1 MQPKSSADLK
11 KTTVALLGNPN
22 VGKTSI
28 FNCLTGSKQIV
39 ANWPGVTVEKRVGS
53 LKHGDIAL
61 DIVDLPGT
69 YTLGSRSI
77 DEKIARDFLIDERP
91 NVVVVIGD
99 AINLE
104 RSLYL
109 LLQVLELRG
118 DVVLVVNAV
127 DEARKAGLEIDKNE
141 LGKQLGIPVVMTSA
155 ATGEGIEELK
165 ETLVKSVRS
174 SSHIH
179 YLFSE
184 EIEQRI
190 EALAGRFRLVPAL
203 SEFDSRWLAIKSLE
217 HDSEVEKL
225 TGFKVEKDFSSE
237 LAETRYRYIKR
248 VLSTSV
254 KGKEKHGWDLSE
266 AIDHVIT
273 HRVLGIFVF
282 LSVIYIV
289 FQLTFTVSGPLSLLI
304 ESGLETLG
312 SSLGNLIGPAWLRS
326 LVVDGIIGGV
336 GAILVFVPNIFI
348 LFMALGVLEESGY
361 LPRAAFVIDR
371 LMYSMKLSGRS
382 FISMLLGF
390 GCNVSSIMSTRS
402 ISEPKERI
410 VTILVS
416 PFISCSARLPVFLL
430 IAGTFFGAKGGVV
443 VFFLYLLSII
453 VTVISALIINRLL
466 FKGEPSTMIME
477 LPRYRKPRVSS
488 IILYTWNKGRHF
500 LEKAGTIILGASIV
514 IWILSFF
521 PSEGS
526 QSYAAMI
533 GRTLEPLFVP
543 LGFSWEMISS
553 LVFGVAAKE
562 VIVSS
567 LTTFYG
573 NYALMGSAM
582 EVMRAAISPV
592 TAFSFL
598 VFVLLYAPCLPT
610 LAVTK
615 NETGSYRYVFFS
627 VIYSLAVAYSLAL
640 VVRMIGGLL

>member
-326 LVVDGIIGGV
+326 LVVDGILVGV

-348 LFMALGVLEESGY
+348 LFMALGVLEESGD

-598 VFVLLYAPCLPT
+598 VFVLLYVPCLPT

>member
-289 FQLTFTVSGPLSLLI
+289 FQLTFTVSGPYH
-304 ESGLETLG
+304 
-312 SSLGNLIGPAWLRS
+312 SS
-326 LVVDGIIGGV
+326 
-336 GAILVFVPNIFI
+336 
-348 LFMALGVLEESGY
+348 
-361 LPRAAFVIDR
+361 
-371 LMYSMKLSGRS
+371 
-382 FISMLLGF
+382 
-390 GCNVSSIMSTRS
+390 
-402 ISEPKERI
+402 
-410 VTILVS
+410 
-416 PFISCSARLPVFLL
+416 
-430 IAGTFFGAKGGVV
+430 
-443 VFFLYLLSII
+443 
-453 VTVISALIINRLL
+453 
-466 FKGEPSTMIME
+466 
-477 LPRYRKPRVSS
+477 
-488 IILYTWNKGRHF
+488 
-500 LEKAGTIILGASIV
+500 
-514 IWILSFF
+514 
-521 PSEGS
+521 
-526 QSYAAMI
+526 
-533 GRTLEPLFVP
+533 
-543 LGFSWEMISS
+543 
-553 LVFGVAAKE
+553 
-562 VIVSS
+562 
-567 LTTFYG
+567 
-573 NYALMGSAM
+573 
-582 EVMRAAISPV
+582 
-592 TAFSFL
+592 
-598 VFVLLYAPCLPT
+598 
-610 LAVTK
+610 
-615 NETGSYRYVFFS
+615 
-627 VIYSLAVAYSLAL
+627 
-640 VVRMIGGLL
+640 

>member
-348 LFMALGVLEESGY
+348 LFMALGMLEESGY

-598 VFVLLYAPCLPT
+598 VFVLLYVPCLPT

>member
-1 MQPKSSADLK
+1 
-11 KTTVALLGNPN
+11 
-22 VGKTSI
+22 
-28 FNCLTGSKQIV
+28 
-39 ANWPGVTVEKRVGS
+39 VEKRVGS

-598 VFVLLYAPCLPT
+598 VFVLLYVPCLPT

>member
-1 MQPKSSADLK
+1 
-11 KTTVALLGNPN
+11 V
-22 VGKTSI
+22 
-28 FNCLTGSKQIV
+28 V

-53 LKHGDIAL
+53 LKHGDLAL

-69 YTLGSRSI
+69 YTLGSRSL

-118 DVVLVVNAV
+118 DVVLAVNAV

-141 LGKQLGIPVVMTSA
+141 LGKQLGIPVVITSA

-165 ETLVKSVRS
+165 EVLVKSARS

-184 EIEQRI
+184 EIEEKI
-190 EALAGRFRLVPAL
+190 EALAGRFRLVPTL
-203 SEFDSRWLAIKSLE
+203 SEFDGRWLAIKSLE
-217 HDSEVEKL
+217 HDNGVEKL
-225 TGFKVEKDFSSE
+225 TGFKAEKDFSSE

-289 FQLTFTVSGPLSLLI
+289 FQLTFTISGPLSLLI
-304 ESGLETLG
+304 ESALETLG
-312 SSLGNLIGPAWLRS
+312 SFLGNSIGPDWLRS

-430 IAGTFFGAKGGVV
+430 IAGTFFGTKGGVV
-443 VFFLYLLSII
+443 VFFLYLLSIV
-453 VTVISALIINRLL
+453 VTVLSALIINRLL

-488 IILYTWNKGRHF
+488 IMLYTWNKGRHF

-514 IWILSFF
+514 IWILSYF
-521 PSEGS
+521 PAEGS

-533 GRTLEPLFVP
+533 GRTLEPLFIP

-573 NYALMGSAM
+573 NYAVMGSAM
-582 EVMRAAISPV
+582 EVMRVAISPV

-598 VFVLLYAPCLPT
+598 VFVLLYVPCLPT

-627 VIYSLAVAYSLAL
+627 VAYSLAVAYSVAL
-640 VVRMIGGLL
+640 VVRVIGGLL

>member
-326 LVVDGIIGGV
+326 IVVDGILVGV

-598 VFVLLYAPCLPT
+598 VFVLLYVPCLPT

>member
-1 MQPKSSADLK
+1 MQPESSADLK

-184 EIEQRI
+184 EIEERI

-598 VFVLLYAPCLPT
+598 VFVLLYVPCLPT

>member
-28 FNCLTGSKQIV
+28 FNYLTGSKQIV

-382 FISMLLGF
+382 FI
-390 GCNVSSIMSTRS
+390 
-402 ISEPKERI
+402 
-410 VTILVS
+410 
-416 PFISCSARLPVFLL
+416 
-430 IAGTFFGAKGGVV
+430 
-443 VFFLYLLSII
+443 
-453 VTVISALIINRLL
+453 
-466 FKGEPSTMIME
+466 
-477 LPRYRKPRVSS
+477 
-488 IILYTWNKGRHF
+488 
-500 LEKAGTIILGASIV
+500 
-514 IWILSFF
+514 
-521 PSEGS
+521 
-526 QSYAAMI
+526 
-533 GRTLEPLFVP
+533 
-543 LGFSWEMISS
+543 
-553 LVFGVAAKE
+553 
-562 VIVSS
+562 
-567 LTTFYG
+567 
-573 NYALMGSAM
+573 
-582 EVMRAAISPV
+582 
-592 TAFSFL
+592 
-598 VFVLLYAPCLPT
+598 
-610 LAVTK
+610 
-615 NETGSYRYVFFS
+615 
-627 VIYSLAVAYSLAL
+627 
-640 VVRMIGGLL
+640 

>member
-326 LVVDGIIGGV
+326 LVVDGIIGGI

-598 VFVLLYAPCLPT
+598 VFVLLYVPCLPT

>member
-28 FNCLTGSKQIV
+28 FNYLTGSKQIV

-598 VFVLLYAPCLPT
+598 VFVLLYVPCLPT

>member
-190 EALAGRFRLVPAL
+190 EALAGRFRLAPAL

-598 VFVLLYAPCLPT
+598 VFVLLYVPCLPT

>member
-598 VFVLLYAPCLPT
+598 VFVLLYVPCLPT

-615 NETGSYRYVFFS
+615 NET
-627 VIYSLAVAYSLAL
+627 
-640 VVRMIGGLL
+640 

>member
-1 MQPKSSADLK
+1 M
-11 KTTVALLGNPN
+11 
-22 VGKTSI
+22 
-28 FNCLTGSKQIV
+28 
-39 ANWPGVTVEKRVGS
+39 
-53 LKHGDIAL
+53 
-61 DIVDLPGT
+61 
-69 YTLGSRSI
+69 
-77 DEKIARDFLIDERP
+77 
-91 NVVVVIGD
+91 VVVIGD

-118 DVVLVVNAV
+118 DVVLAVNAV

-141 LGKQLGIPVVMTSA
+141 LGKQLGIPVVITSA

-165 ETLVKSVRS
+165 EVLVKSARS

-184 EIEQRI
+184 EIEEKI

-203 SEFDSRWLAIKSLE
+203 SEFDGRWLAIKSLE
-217 HDSEVEKL
+217 HDNGVEKL
-225 TGFKVEKDFSSE
+225 TGFKAEKDFSSE

-289 FQLTFTVSGPLSLLI
+289 FQLTFTISGPLSLLI
-304 ESGLETLG
+304 ESGLESLG
-312 SSLGNLIGPAWLRS
+312 SFLGNSIGPDWLRS

-430 IAGTFFGAKGGVV
+430 IAGTFFGTKGGVV
-443 VFFLYLLSII
+443 VFFLYLLSIV
-453 VTVISALIINRLL
+453 VTVLSALIINRLL

-488 IILYTWNKGRHF
+488 IMFYTWNKGRHF
-500 LEKAGTIILGASIV
+500 LEKAGTIILGASVV
-514 IWILSFF
+514 IWMLSYF
-521 PSEGS
+521 PAEGS

-533 GRTLEPLFVP
+533 GRALEPLFIP

-573 NYALMGSAM
+573 NYAVMGSAM
-582 EVMRAAISPV
+582 EVMRVAISPA

-598 VFVLLYAPCLPT
+598 VFVLLYVPCLPT